1 MNTQPVMTRKLLY
14 RILSIW
20 VVLQSIAITSGAA
33 GAGESTVAKSDCA
46 ISTSGQMESVKA
58 KQAKAENQRAWI
70 VFDYIPAVLDSNFEK
85 SEFAFV
91 AINTNGSAQ
100 AVRFGP
106 YNPAIIGVY
115 EGKLPKAEVALL
127 LDKIRT
133 VIPKA
138 SEIAKHYVGSCDA
151 DSFQLSI
158 TSQGSNV
165 IQSKIPDFACL
176 PVMPREIFE
185 LAQEMRT
192 WWQRLSKVPLA
203 YGYLRRSPF
212 EKHLLKSAEQS
223 TELVAVSNLS
233 RDRRAIIRNAIKH
246 SPKFYALSRGQY
258 DQLKTLTR
266 YPSHPFDFDV
276 VDKERGYSLT
286 LFQSRKG
293 GLQPSKE
300 NRVDENSMPYQT
312 LRRHSFYR
320 IGFCIHDGCVTNSDG
335 RRRQLYYD

>member
-70 VFDYIPAVLDSNFEK
+70 VFEYNPAALVLNYEK

-91 AINTNGSAQ
+91 AINPDGSAQ

-106 YNPAIIGVY
+106 YHPAVISVY
-115 EGKLPKAEVALL
+115 DGKLPKAEVALL

-138 SEIAKHYVGSCDA
+138 SEIGKPYVGSCDA

-158 TSQGSNV
+158 ISQRYTV
-165 IQSKIPDFACL
+165 IESKMPDFGCL
-176 PVMPREIFE
+176 PAMPKEIRE
-185 LAQEMRT
+185 LVKDMRVI
-192 WWQRLSKVPLA
+192 WQRLSKVPLA

-212 EKHLLKSAEQS
+212 EEYLLKSAEQS
-223 TELVAVSNLS
+223 SSQLIAVSKLS
-233 RDRRAIIRNAIKH
+233 RDRQAIILSAIKH
-246 SPKFYALSRGQY
+246 SPKFYALTRGQY
-258 DQLKTLTR
+258 DQLMALSH
-266 YPSHPFDFDV
+266 YPSHSFDFNV
-276 VDKERGYSLT
+276 VDKGRGYSLK
-286 LFQSRKG
+286 LVQSSKG
-293 GLQPSKE
+293 GLQPSKVE
-300 NRVDENSMPYQT
+300 LSQ
-312 LRRHSFYR
+312 
-320 IGFCIHDGCVTNSDG
+320 
-335 RRRQLYYD
+335 